1 MLTTP
6 LFFVDGDEVHSH
18 FSIDVYSCISLT
30 SVLHCKMIVYESGK
44 KFSRVPRFVKVF
56 AV

>member
-30 SVLHCKMIVYESGK
+30 SVLHCKMI